1 MMESLFILTDDAK
14 TKIIEI
20 LQEENVFQGKFRI
33 YLSLSNSTYQYAF
46 AIDDEMNDDDL
57 IFEYEYEGN
66 HFSILIDSMTIQYLK
81 GSTVDCKQKENER
94 IQHRTF
100 KRTTFKTKSNCTSSS
115 LMLIVFSCRSNPTC
129 P

>member
-20 LQEENVFQGKFRI
+20 LQEENVFQGTFRI

-94 IQHRTF
+94 
-100 KRTTFKTKSNCTSSS
+100 
-115 LMLIVFSCRSNPTC
+115 MLTITNPNAAKE
-129 P
+129 

>member
-46 AIDDEMNDDDL
+46 TIDDEMNDDDL

-94 IQHRTF
+94 
-100 KRTTFKTKSNCTSSS
+100 
-115 LMLIVFSCRSNPTC
+115 MLTITNPNAAKE
-129 P
+129 